1 MNNDF
6 FNFCLQQQ
14 GAGQRVLDKPTF
26 YRDFI
31 LDPQLNGPGSVG
43 ILPSM
48 TRIGPDITF
57 TRTTSATFINQEG
70 NIQVVDQNVPRFEW
84 ENHRTNLLSA
94 SNNFDNTNVWDGY
107 WFRAPEWRQDAV
119 GPDGVQNSAWSLPLS
134 AAIYG
139 PSSISTGLVQHINQF
154 IPLSGYPLTVSFWAK
169 VDANFTGS
177 GGLWFGIN
185 DDGSNMDY
193 TVGNRINTNWQR
205 FVKTG
210 NYINRNNNL
219 NDRGI
224 QFVILSASNTNPNSK
239 VYVYGF
245 QCEVGSTATP
255 YISTG
260 ARPVTVSRP
269 KGLLIEEQ
277 RTNFVGEQNL
287 FNWTQ
292 FSNTLSAGSGIAGLS
307 SFIIGDENNAQYSQ
321 VGYSFP
327 TALLSA
333 TTYCFSCYVKKN
345 PNFNNILPLLRVNFL
360 PVGVVPESFAGF
372 FFNQATGQAV
382 NGYTTTTSAISVQ
395 DFGTYF
401 RTSFTFNTKSSATPT
416 AVALIPSHGYLPSS
430 STLSGTTIEVAG
442 IQVEQGEFPTSYIPT
457 VGSQVTRLR
466 DSVVI
471 DGSNFVNLYN
481 NKEGTLLV
489 HGSTAGGKDAIPVLA
504 SIDNNS
510 LNELIVLGRSTYGT
524 AGGGFITGINS
535 NNVIYLGAD
544 MYPTGNWNN
553 NSTPNIMAVAYK
565 SNDGAAAYNGVIV
578 ATTTSLVLPKPLQL
592 QIGRN
597 AGLGRMNGNIRKIGY
612 WPKRLSNTTL
622 RALTLSSLALGKYF
636 AEEASLYIGPG
647 PGVEVTRTSSAT
659 YFASGGKLTT
669 AFYNRPRFDYDPVTN
684 ICKGLLVEEQRTNL
698 LAYSEQ
704 FDNSYWSKT
713 NSTISANTTAAPDN
727 TFTADS
733 LISTTTGG
741 PNTCYI
747 ERLPAVVPSTDYT
760 FSVFL
765 KAGTSPKTTVNF
777 YRVSPFSQALAEVTW
792 GTTPTMIAWGDILI
806 NSKLEIIANGWVRV
820 SLTINTGLATSVN
833 TRVYVR
839 DQSSNNITGHTVFI
853 WGAQL
858 EQGSFSTSYI
868 PTTNAQV
875 TRTADTVQINSTNW
889 QRIYNPEQGTFYT
902 KVLPLSGSQA
912 AAVIDVGDTYN
923 SIHGI
928 WKSGPGGDGS
938 SGTSWNAFS
947 FSDFLSA
954 NAQLTPLTAN
964 FVSTAGVANSGSGI
978 AYTYGFNNFNA
989 SVNGSL
995 STIITQSTAVSAIP
1009 VMTGFN
1015 HLNGHVQTLEY
1026 YPVQLTNAQLTA
1038 LTIQ

>member
-287 FNWTQ
+287 FDNTKWAP
-292 FSNTLSAGSGIAGLS
+292 FWNTLSAGSGIAGLS

-592 QIGRN
+592 QIGSN

-669 AFYNRPRFDYDPVTN
+669 AYYNRPRFDYDPVTN
-684 ICKGLLVEEQRTNL
+684 VCRGLLIEEQRTNFIL
-698 LAYSEQ
+698 
-704 FDNSYWSKT
+704 NSQDFNSSTWSKINGVT
-713 NSTISANTTAAPDN
+713 VASNVIKAPDG
-727 TFTADS
+727 TMTGDK
-733 LISTTTGG
+733 LIVPVNGYSVATTTY
-741 PNTCYI
+741 NTKGD
-747 ERLPAVVPSTDYT
+747 PYT
-760 FSVFL
+760 FSVFM
-765 KAGTSPKTTVNF
+765 KAGERHQGYIAFGGAGNNQSVEFNLLNGTIVGIGNDPTNTFKASITLVGDGW
-777 YRVSPFSQALAEVTW
+777 YRCTLTGALPLTAVDGIFPLIACPVPAV
-792 GTTPTMIAWGDILI
+792 GT
-806 NSKLEIIANGWVRV
+806 E
-820 SLTINTGLATSVN
+820 GL
-833 TRVYVR
+833 YV
-839 DQSSNNITGHTVFI
+839 
-853 WGAQL
+853 WGAQF
-858 EQGSFSTSYI
+858 EAGTFATSYI
-868 PTTNAQV
+868 PTTNAAV
-875 TRTADTVQINSTNW
+875 TRTADTVQITPTNW

-938 SGTSWNAFS
+938 SGTSWNVFS
-947 FSDFLSA
+947 YSDFLSA

-1026 YPVQLTNAQLTA
+1026 YPIQLTNTQLTA